1 MILVI
6 VLVAF
11 RLANPASLAELHAL
25 PKTFVCDNF
34 MIIEA
39 PSSGMMMPFA
49 SANSVSRLLC
59 ADVIYAA
66 GSL

>member
-25 PKTFVCDNF
+25 PKTFVCD
-34 MIIEA
+34 EA
-39 PSSGMMMPFA
+39 ERTCP
-49 SANSVSRLLC
+49 VELLLINVEHHSKW
-59 ADVIYAA
+59 DI
-66 GSL
+66 